1 MASGA
6 MCGGSIPLWCTIK
19 GCMSQISSES
29 LTYSPF
35 ILHEIFRIERILIMR
50 YLIHMSQKKINPHH
64 LSAIQE
70 YAKRLSSFCTTE
82 LFLSESLSLPDSLS
96 TGKHSLFLV
105 LPGPSSFSSE
115 ELADQIQNLQMSG
128 MTNVHLL
135 IGFTETQ
142 LYEAYPSITEH
153 LTPVRLCIS
162 RCSLSADTC
171 AVMLF
176 EQLYR
181 SCTILQGKTYHK

>member
-6 MCGGSIPLWCTIK
+6 MCGGSIPLWCTNK
-19 GCMSQISSES
+19 SCASQIGIES
-29 LTYSPF
+29 VTYSSF
-35 ILHEIFRIERILIMR
+35 ILFERIIIMR
-50 YLIHMSQKKINPHH
+50 YLIHCSQKKINPHH
-64 LSAIQE
+64 LSAIRE
-70 YAKRLSSFCTTE
+70 YAKRISAFCATE
-82 LFLSESLSLPDSLS
+82 LLLSETLSLPDNIS

-105 LPGPSSFSSE
+105 LPGSSNFSSE
-115 ELADQIQNLQMSG
+115 ELADQIQKLQMNG
-128 MTNVHLL
+128 MTNVHFL

-142 LYEAYPSITEH
+142 LYEAYPSISEY

-162 RCSLSADTC
+162 RFSLSADTC

-181 SCTILQGKTYHK
+181 SYTILQGKAYHK